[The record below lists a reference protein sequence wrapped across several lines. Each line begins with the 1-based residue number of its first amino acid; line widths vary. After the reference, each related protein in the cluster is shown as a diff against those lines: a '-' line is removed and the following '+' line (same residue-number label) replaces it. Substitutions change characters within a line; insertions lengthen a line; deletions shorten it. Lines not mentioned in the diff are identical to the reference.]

1 MNEFFACDCH
11 INRFALTTNSTNGL
25 SAVLVIVGRLRPSR
39 RTNVKLQLKKISA
52 GAVGAAVLLA
62 AAAVVFSQQ
71 PQGPPPGPPPG
82 GFRPG
87 PGGPGGPPP
96 DGFGFRGPG
105 GPGGPREGFGPGAP
119 GRPGGP
125 PPEGFGPFG
134 PAARELNL
142 TDDQRNAIHKIG
154 ESFRDDNRALLEQMR
169 TLHESQREL
178 INGEFNEA
186 AVRAAAEARAKVQ
199 VELEISHARMM
210 SQMVGV
216 LTSEQK
222 AQLAAG
228 RQEMQRM
235 GPPMQP
241 QPPQ

>member
-1 MNEFFACDCH
+1 M
-11 INRFALTTNSTNGL
+11 
-25 SAVLVIVGRLRPSR
+25 
-39 RTNVKLQLKKISA
+39 KLHLNKVSV
-52 GAVGAAVLLA
+52 GAVGAAILLA

-71 PQGPPPGPPPG
+71 PQGPRPGPPPG
-82 GFRPG
+82 GFRG
-87 PGGPGGPPP
+87 LGGPGGPPP

-105 GPGGPREGFGPGAP
+105 GPGGPREGFGPGGP

-125 PPEGFGPFG
+125 PREGFGPFG
-134 PAARELNL
+134 PFGRDLNL
-142 TDDQRNAIHKIG
+142 TDEQRTAIQKVG
-154 ESFRDDNRALLEQMR
+154 ESFRESDRALLEQMR
-169 TLHESQREL
+169 TLRENQREL

-186 AVRAAAEARAKVQ
+186 AVRAAAEARARVQ

-210 SQMVGV
+210 SQMVGI

-222 AQLAAG
+222 AQLEAR

-235 GPPMQP
+235 GPPIPP

>member
-1 MNEFFACDCH
+1 
-11 INRFALTTNSTNGL
+11 
-25 SAVLVIVGRLRPSR
+25 
-39 RTNVKLQLKKISA
+39 VKLQLKKISV
-52 GAVGAAVLLA
+52 GVVGAAVLLA

-82 GFRPG
+82 GFRLG

-105 GPGGPREGFGPGAP
+105 GPGSPREGFGPGGP

-125 PPEGFGPFG
+125 SREGFGPFG
-134 PAARELNL
+134 PFGRDLNL
-142 TDDQRNAIHKIG
+142 TDDQRTAMHKIG
-154 ESFRDDNRALLEQMR
+154 ESFRESDRALLEQMR
-169 TLHESQREL
+169 TLRENQREL

-186 AVRAAAEARAKVQ
+186 AVRAAAEARARVQ

-210 SQMVGV
+210 SQMVGI

-222 AQLAAG
+222 AQLEAR

-235 GPPMQP
+235 GPPIPP